1 MCGIAG
7 IVGPTERVLVSR
19 ERVARMVRSM
29 QHRGPDDDGVFAAP
43 MAPANGPWQGVLGA
57 CRLAIQDLTLAGHQ
71 PMVDPASG
79 SVIVFNGEIYNFH
92 QLRDTLLREGVALRS
107 SSDTEVVLHLFLR
120 QGRSMLRLLEGMY
133 ALAIW
138 SPRSGELFLARDRL
152 GVKPLYFTEQAGCVA
167 FASEIRA
174 LLAGDCAPRRLSPE
188 GIESFLRFGAP
199 REPHTIIE
207 GVEELGAGSWLIK
220 SPKLSAQEQFWSADS
235 DRTAA
240 ASTRVKS
247 FGEAASEVRD
257 LLLEGVRA
265 RLVSDVP
272 VVTFLS
278 GGLDSSCIVAAVR
291 EMTGQSPATIGITFS
306 ERTYSESESMWAVA
320 DHLGCRH
327 VNHELSE
334 AALLELI
341 PRAVGSMDQ
350 PTIDGINTF
359 IVSKVAAESG
369 FKVALSGVGG
379 DELFGGYPSFRAV
392 PLLATSKRL
401 FVGRLGRDFAATLA
415 YALPAGERRKK
426 VRRWFGKPRM
436 DEGDVYDLIR
446 ELFHASERRSLLGRG
461 RAGGSLEPVVEGG
474 RLSFSDI
481 SRREL
486 TQYMRNVLLRDT
498 DCFGMAC
505 SLELREPYL
514 HVPLVEFL
522 LALPDAWKARRPPKA
537 LLREAFADVLPEST
551 VRRPKRGFVLPF
563 HLWLRTGP
571 LRDSVEEML
580 EAPDDDLLDRAAVS
594 SVWQDF
600 QAGGTSWNRVWALY
614 VLRQWCARHI
624 AN

>member
-1 MCGIAG
+1 
-7 IVGPTERVLVSR
+7 
-19 ERVARMVRSM
+19 
-29 QHRGPDDDGVFAAP
+29 
-43 MAPANGPWQGVLGA
+43 
-57 CRLAIQDLTLAGHQ
+57 
-71 PMVDPASG
+71 
-79 SVIVFNGEIYNFH
+79 
-92 QLRDTLLREGVALRS
+92 
-107 SSDTEVVLHLFLR
+107 
-120 QGRSMLRLLEGMY
+120 
-133 ALAIW
+133 
-138 SPRSGELFLARDRL
+138 
-152 GVKPLYFTEQAGCVA
+152 
-167 FASEIRA
+167 
-174 LLAGDCAPRRLSPE
+174 
-188 GIESFLRFGAP
+188 
-199 REPHTIIE
+199 
-207 GVEELGAGSWLIK
+207 
-220 SPKLSAQEQFWSADS
+220 
-235 DRTAA
+235 
-240 ASTRVKS
+240 
-247 FGEAASEVRD
+247 
-257 LLLEGVRA
+257 VRA

-306 ERTYSESESMWAVA
+306 EHAYSEAASMRAVA

-392 PLLATSKRL
+392 PLLVASKRV
-401 FVGRLGRDFAATLA
+401 FPGRLGREFAATLA
-415 YALPAGERRKK
+415 YALRAGERQKK
-426 VRRWFGKPRM
+426 IRRWFGKPRM
-436 DEGDVYDLIR
+436 EEGDVYDLIR
-446 ELFHASERRSLLGRG
+446 ELFHASERRSLLGN
-461 RAGGSLEPVVEGG
+461 RAASSLQPLVEGG
-474 RLSFSDI
+474 RLSFSDV

-486 TQYMRNVLLRDT
+486 TQYMRNILLRDT

-522 LALPDAWKARRPPKA
+522 LELPDAWKSRRPPKA

-551 VRRPKRGFVLPF
+551 LRRSKRGFVLPF
-563 HLWLRTGP
+563 HVWLRTGP
-571 LRDSVEEML
+571 LRDRVERML
-580 EAPDDDLLDRAAVS
+580 GAPDDGLLDGASVG

-600 QAGGTSWNRVWALY
+600 QAGQTSWNRVWALY
-614 VLRQWCARHI
+614 VLRQWCAQHM